1 MIKDRISE
9 EQKIASPCQNNGDLI
24 CSILKYEVCTR
35 SYISLFF
42 DYIYRNVAIK
52 LYVFLII
59 WNSSIRFMSM
69 EEMDWILNFWYFYLI
84 IAVWISCWFLR
95 RSGEC
100 SPRSLPVMQLGSCE
114 LLVFFTCWMSKE
126 KSFSESVSRNG
137 PASRAHRTVQLLS
150 HTGQLWAAAQT

>member
-9 EQKIASPCQNNGDLI
+9 EQKIASPCQNDGDLT

-59 WNSSIRFMSM
+59 
-69 EEMDWILNFWYFYLI
+69 
-84 IAVWISCWFLR
+84 
-95 RSGEC
+95 
-100 SPRSLPVMQLGSCE
+100 
-114 LLVFFTCWMSKE
+114 
-126 KSFSESVSRNG
+126 
-137 PASRAHRTVQLLS
+137 
-150 HTGQLWAAAQT
+150 